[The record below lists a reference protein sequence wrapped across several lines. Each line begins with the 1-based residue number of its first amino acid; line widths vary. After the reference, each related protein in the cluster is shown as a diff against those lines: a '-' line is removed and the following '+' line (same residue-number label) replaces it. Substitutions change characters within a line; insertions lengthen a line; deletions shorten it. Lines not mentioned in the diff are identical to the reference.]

1 MANGAS
7 SHSFK
12 IDLDVSNVISGLK
25 AVDATAENITKKLN
39 QALIVPQ
46 SLPAGVTA
54 KDVGRAAGDT
64 TRGAVTAFQQRT
76 GINDPA
82 VLKEFRNNF
91 AKALRDA
98 YEPLLKELAAKSG
111 TSKGVQGKDYSS
123 GFKSS
128 FNDTDFNSFLKTLNP
143 AVVKG
148 VVAPPKSDSEKSAER
163 ASKKAAE
170 TIINLQRKLGDDL
183 GDYDKLVAM
192 SANEQEKLLRQLEQR
207 RYVQK
212 SQRGAEDK
220 ALASLDARERVRA
233 GDPDQLLARGAAA
246 SRANYYQIEGE
257 AALLTRTNLD
267 NGDSAA
273 VVVGKKEIAH
283 LNQLEALE
291 LRKLIESDKD
301 ISELSAQEKV
311 VRRKIKL
318 ALDQR
323 IRELE
328 GVSDPAVL
336 RANKGLADFA
346 KDQQAERDRQEADRQ
361 RRLLNANQGVTK
373 LSQKEQDKRDRR
385 EAARLRQEEADSRRV
400 LSANKGI
407 SGFVEGQRKQEA
419 ALAKRRAE
427 QEDASYAQ
435 VARDAESERERKKR
449 LDRDYERAIAERK
462 AQDPTYGSD
471 AVDPAR
477 LQREIEQSRAQADA
491 RNAAQAKED
500 AKAEQDRLTQR
511 EIARKR
517 SENEAFLQ
525 SYKPGQAVTKEQT
538 ALLDPLQKKA
548 ESDRQKLI
556 QQIGAREKELLGKR
570 VSTYQ
575 ELNALD
581 TQTLTLRRGILGRT
595 NAEQAKADA
604 AARRLTEG
612 IQKAA
617 EAAARQ
623 AATLAKQAD
632 SLAAEVGPQRA
643 ALIRTITAREE
654 ALGGVTR
661 GDIEDLKKKSTADL
675 TTISNGL
682 PLTPAEIK
690 RNKDRADREAKRL
703 ANEANRNA
711 KQAERDDVVNYAAKT
726 RKGRLIGQVGAAE
739 EKLGIPLT
747 DTASL
752 STQSNSQLRKLI
764 QSLEKRVRAEDAA
777 TRDVVA
783 ETAARNRVN
792 STRAVTGL
800 ETKISA
806 LQGKTVASLTSTADL
821 AKLTDIELENYLSGL
836 RDQYKALK
844 SPPKPPK
851 PPKPVLTTQEEAI
864 KALDAERK
872 AREIELL
879 KQKGTTPQDIG
890 DAAAVTIGRERIAR
904 QKELAVLE
912 GRTASD
918 YRAMGN
924 LHAQRLSA
932 QNQLKTA
939 EFRELRTNEEFLR
952 ARAER
957 IIEERKYNHEQRKV
971 NAQVAREQGF
981 GGSSVLARFL
991 GKFGSGNPGGGGSGS
1006 AGGGIPPTLTEFFG
1020 HGAAN
1025 IARYAIPGSL
1035 AFGALSGIKNTIK
1048 EAEELDRVFAT
1059 IEAQF
1064 DSTFGEGAKPKFEA
1078 FKKEILTI
1086 ARETGVAGEDVANVA
1101 FQLQGAFGTGT
1112 GVRIDGASGTR
1123 LVADQIRAAAEISK
1137 VTGLSS
1143 KEITDSLTAASIG
1156 FGESFRTI
1164 GDVTISL
1171 QDRFGVLAKEIIP
1184 FLGDIAPVAEE
1195 AGFSL
1200 AEFATIAAVT
1210 QQKSGKAGSALAEA
1224 YGRVIPQITKSRS
1237 ELLKVGQTDS
1247 LSADFNDAVANGTTR
1262 DVFFA
1267 VANQFESMSKN
1278 SQEFVINL
1286 LGGRREAQSILAA
1299 FSNSA
1304 TLLKAIEDTG
1314 KSGGTLGDRFQRI
1327 SETVSES
1334 LARLQEK
1341 FRQLGVAIYEG
1352 GLGEALNQT
1361 ISLLSLLV
1369 GVLDKVF
1376 DLAGSV
1382 NETFGGMPAKILA
1395 AYAAFKLLSSV
1406 GASLTFGGLTGAA
1419 GTGVNSIIAR
1429 NAAAAAARPA
1439 ANPLASGF
1447 VGATVLTTG
1456 QLAALGGT
1464 QFGTAVGANRPDL
1477 NRTFKQGAKVGIDK
1491 FGKAV
1496 SVAGSIGAT
1505 LVAGSLISYLGQM
1518 QAEVD
1523 QQKEVMKTQ
1532 TLTELNNALLKA
1544 QAQDKDLG
1552 KASFDFSNPL
1562 DELKKGLKFDVGF
1575 FKTGS
1580 IQGAKDY
1587 VTGRKDIED
1596 AIRNRK
1602 FADSGTSELVSTAF
1616 QDPEDLKKILGESI
1630 PNQTNIKD
1638 ALASQLS
1645 VALGKRDKVSTK
1657 PKDVQKDLNDPQIKQ
1672 ILDNLAKGDLDQL
1685 DELLTLAVNNPAY
1698 QNVVNTLLGF
1708 LQTSPDKDIVERAK
1722 RTIQDSKDKI
1732 KAQKITRPSAVNLD
1746 STKSAFDLGIVGI
1759 DPLLNAYD
1767 EAIKKAESARSLF
1780 IDKTSDAYKEA
1791 DLYLG
1796 KLQKDRN
1803 SLYSKTRSSFTSF
1816 QSELSQLETGDT
1828 DASKLEEV
1836 TKIAKDLEDPKFT
1849 DPDERIA
1856 AARKAINLLQS
1867 LDKTQK
1873 IPEAVRKAFAE
1884 FSFSEQ
1890 QNPEFSDLAELI
1902 RSTAGVGGDA
1912 LVANVQ
1918 QTLVNIA
1925 LGQGSIEE
1933 IKAAIQNKIEV
1944 LASVAGALGF
1954 LGVDQELDNYQR
1966 ILDIIYKLS
1975 KEAVAVPKEAKPKSG
1990 KDTANDILNAK
2001 QDYYKSLIEGDP
2013 VKLARLAVQQAD
2025 EDFAAAGGDEAKQY
2039 QAMAARV
2046 RALRQLRSA
2055 EFDVETSRGELASAM
2070 AAYRGD
2076 TLKVAQ
2082 LAVDDA
2088 IKQRDEVYRL
2098 FETGGAGEAD
2108 KNRAE
2113 VALIQAKANARDAQL
2128 ASQKDDYQFLYDM
2141 GQITKSQFIQYLQT
2155 LKQIPDL
2162 TTEQIRSLDREIKQL
2177 QGELNQDLQFNLPT
2191 KFKLPTLYETRR
2203 IGQTG
2208 SSQAA
2213 YVDNRNVN
2221 IVLNVSDGSS
2231 QQQMMQVLTDVIGGG
2246 ARITGTKRY

>member
-98 YEPLLKELAAKSG
+98 YEPLLRELAAKSG

-207 RYVQK
+207 RFIQK
-212 SQRGAEDK
+212 SQRTQEDK
-220 ALASLDARERVRA
+220 ALASLESRERVRA

-301 ISELSAQEKV
+301 INELSAQEKV
-311 VRRKIKL
+311 VRRRIKL

-346 KDQQAERDRQEADRQ
+346 K
-361 RRLLNANQGVTK
+361 
-373 LSQKEQDKRDRR
+373 
-385 EAARLRQEEADSRRV
+385 AA
-400 LSANKGI
+400 
-407 SGFVEGQRKQEA
+407 
-419 ALAKRRAE
+419 
-427 QEDASYAQ
+427 
-435 VARDAESERERKKR
+435 
-449 LDRDYERAIAERK
+449 
-462 AQDPTYGSD
+462 
-471 AVDPAR
+471 
-477 LQREIEQSRAQADA
+477 
-491 RNAAQAKED
+491 
-500 AKAEQDRLTQR
+500 
-511 EIARKR
+511 
-517 SENEAFLQ
+517 
-525 SYKPGQAVTKEQT
+525 
-538 ALLDPLQKKA
+538 
-548 ESDRQKLI
+548 
-556 QQIGAREKELLGKR
+556 
-570 VSTYQ
+570 
-575 ELNALD
+575 
-581 TQTLTLRRGILGRT
+581 
-595 NAEQAKADA
+595 
-604 AARRLTEG
+604 
-612 IQKAA
+612 
-617 EAAARQ
+617 
-623 AATLAKQAD
+623 
-632 SLAAEVGPQRA
+632 
-643 ALIRTITAREE
+643 
-654 ALGGVTR
+654 
-661 GDIEDLKKKSTADL
+661 
-675 TTISNGL
+675 
-682 PLTPAEIK
+682 
-690 RNKDRADREAKRL
+690 
-703 ANEANRNA
+703 A
-711 KQAERDDVVNYAAKT
+711 KQAERDDVVNYSAKT
-726 RKGRLIGQVGAAE
+726 RKGRLIGSVGALE
-739 EKLGIPLT
+739 EQLGVPLT
-747 DTASL
+747 DTATL
-752 STQSNSQLRKLI
+752 SSQSNTQLKKLI
-764 QSLEKRVRAEDAA
+764 QSLERRVKAEDAA
-777 TRDVVA
+777 TRDIVA

-792 STRAVTGL
+792 STKAVTGL

-806 LQGKTVASLTSTADL
+806 LQGKTAASLTSTADL
-821 AKLTDIELENYLSGL
+821 AKLTDIELENYLNGL
-836 RDQYKALK
+836 RAQYKALK

-851 PPKPVLTTQEEAI
+851 PPKPGDPYLVGPVNRPLSPQEEAT
-864 KALDAERK
+864 KSLNAER
-872 AREIELL
+872 ARREQELL
-879 KQKGTTPQDIG
+879 KQQATTPQDIG
-890 DAAAVTIGRERIAR
+890 DAAAATIGRERIAR

-912 GRTASD
+912 GRTAAD

-939 EFRELRTNEEFLR
+939 EFRELRTNEEFMR

-1025 IARYAIPGSL
+1025 IARYAIPGSI
-1035 AFGALSGIKNTIK
+1035 AFGALSGIQNTIK

-1064 DSTFGEGAKPKFEA
+1064 DSTFGDGAKPKFEA

-1237 ELLKVGQTDS
+1237 ELLKVGQTDN

-1419 GTGVNSIIAR
+1419 GTGVSSIIAR

-1602 FADSGTSELVSTAF
+1602 FADSGTSELLSTAF
-1616 QDPEDLKKILGESI
+1616 QDPEDLKKILNESI

-1685 DELLTLAVNNPAY
+1685 DELLTLAVDNPAY

-1746 STKSAFDLGIVGI
+1746 SIKSAFDLGIVGI

-1767 EAIKKAESARSLF
+1767 EAIKKAEIARSLF
-1780 IDKTSDAYKEA
+1780 KDKTSDAYKEA

-1944 LASVAGALGF
+1944 LASVAGSLGF
-1954 LGVDQELDNYQR
+1954 LGVDKELDNYQR
-1966 ILDIIYKLS
+1966 ILDLIYKLS

-2039 QAMAARV
+2039 KAMAARV

-2088 IKQRDEVYRL
+2088 IRQRDEVYRL

-2108 KNRAE
+2108 KNKAE